1 MDTSTRL
8 EPPRSLTSE
17 ETLLQ
22 SPVMNNNEFEGF
34 NNDGSTTAVAPNDEI
49 CAESADTALDPLQ
62 FLTDI
67 DKLASLDEVEH
78 GKKIRNLARVSQYE
92 SLGKDVLTREREAGN
107 LTMRARQSILH
118 HTFTTLRI
126 DDLEKEMRDLRNII
140 QNKDGET
147 ESPVSK
153 EDKFPIH
160 KHELRAS
167 TIDEFRLNRDRV
179 MLPPEEQP
187 ALEMQLNPAAISA
200 PLSKEVGREEH
211 EAPPRLTRAPTMDSK
226 GTYYMPIEKLRI
238 RSRPLM
244 THLEALTGRS
254 MISVADSDTLLYE
267 DVFSAIVILRPFKL
281 FVRYETAIRE
291 SVEDVE
297 SLIEADAARK
307 EKKGVED
314 RKSNNSSEEKYEN
327 TDLLEDLD
335 LLVRF
340 LDNDLRP
347 MFDFRQQI
355 KDGTASRIEYS
366 DLWHLFERG
375 DIVIARAHQDH
386 AYLVVNFSGGR
397 DVLAKESTKEETPIT
412 VGGFVVDCVSL
423 GSNGSTYVPKLE
435 KISIKKFHGS
445 QAIYNLAVYP
455 LRFDP
460 NAAEIRAR
468 FLSEGRK
475 FVRLTQS
482 PFCHKRVCGR
492 TLDEPSHDLDAQ
504 VIVDMS
510 LAMNAK
516 SEWRLKQTL
525 STDELTPRDKRETE
539 ERSWCK
545 HTYRESCCGGDV
557 ILKDLEI
564 DDLEAEEFAGRMGR
578 ILGPLKSEDLTE
590 DDLMLMRPNLHA
602 FVLRSRQW
610 VTVRTA
616 DIHDV
621 VFENSFNDLILPPEH
636 KRTVQA
642 LVKTHENGRN
652 SQDSTKGGS
661 SIGVAL
667 DLVKGKGSGLIILLH
682 GPPGVGKTSTAEC
695 VADDTRRPLYPITC
709 GDIGETAAEV
719 EANLQYNFQL
729 AHKWGCVL
737 LLDEADIFLARRTRT
752 DLRHNAV
759 TSVFLR
765 SLEYYEGILF
775 LTTNRVGVID
785 PAFKSRVQMFLFYPK
800 LSLDVTYKLY
810 EKFIQ
815 RAEDEQNRTGSYFFK
830 IKKKEILKFAKSH
843 FRRLE
848 KRGWETWNGRQ
859 IRNAFQTAIALAEH
873 ESMTMDVHGT
883 KPSLGK
889 EQFERVAEGFREFDE
904 YLITATGSTEADI
917 AKREGIR
924 NDAFM
929 TTPVVPM
936 AAISTPAYGTQHKQR
951 VRPSAYDSSSDDDS
965 ESESDTDND
974 DGSSRQRVDG
984 RKVTVTLTNKQ
995 SDVPSAGLSQ
1005 QEQYQQFLDWQK
1017 MQAQ

>member
-1 MDTSTRL
+1 MDSSVQS
-8 EPPRSLTSE
+8 EPPPSLASE

-22 SPVMNNNEFEGF
+22 SPVKNSDNFQGSDNNEA
-34 NNDGSTTAVAPNDEI
+34 TKVVAPNGET
-49 CAESADTALDPLQ
+49 CAESADTAPDPLQ
-62 FLTDI
+62 ILADI
-67 DKLASLDEVEH
+67 DKLASLDEADHE
-78 GKKIRNLARVSQYE
+78 KKIRNMARVSQYE
-92 SLGKDVLTREREAGN
+92 SLGKDVLEREREAGN

-126 DDLEKEMRDLRNII
+126 DDLEKEVRDLKNALH
-140 QNKDGET
+140 NKQGDL
-147 ESPVSK
+147 ESPGFK
-153 EDKFPIH
+153 EEKFPIH
-160 KHELRAS
+160 KHELKAS
-167 TIDEFRLNRDRV
+167 SIDEFRLNRDKV
-179 MLPPEEQP
+179 MLPTEEQP
-187 ALEMQLNPAAISA
+187 ALEMQLSPAAISA
-200 PLSKEVGREEH
+200 PLSKNMGREGH
-211 EAPPRLTRAPTMDSK
+211 ETPPRLARAPTADSK
-226 GTYYMPIEKLRI
+226 GTYHMFIERLRI

-244 THLEALTGRS
+244 SHLEAVTGRP
-254 MISVADSDTLLYE
+254 MISAADTDTLFYE
-267 DVFSAIVILRPFKL
+267 EVYSSVVILRPFK
-281 FVRYETAIRE
+281 FFIRYETAIRE
-291 SVEDVE
+291 SVEEVE
-297 SLIEADAARK
+297 WLIQADASRK
-307 EKKGVED
+307 AKKSAEG
-314 RKSNNSSEEKYEN
+314 RKSNNSPEEKYDN
-327 TDLLEDLD
+327 KDLMEDLK
-335 LLVRF
+335 LLIHF

-375 DIVIARAHQDH
+375 DIVVARAHQDH
-386 AYLVVNFSGGR
+386 AYLVINFAGGR
-397 DVLAKESTKEETPIT
+397 DILTRESTKEETPNT

-435 KISIKKFHGS
+435 KITIKKFHGS
-445 QAIYNLAVYP
+445 QPISNLAVYP

-460 NAAEIRAR
+460 NAAELRAR

-475 FVRLTQS
+475 FVQLTQS
-482 PFCHKRVCGR
+482 PFCHKRVCGK

-516 SEWRLKQTL
+516 SEWRLRQTL
-525 STDELTPRDKRETE
+525 SSDELTPRDKRETE

-545 HTYRESCCGGDV
+545 HTYRDSCCGGDV

-621 VFENSFNDLILPPEH
+621 VFENSFNDLILPDEH

-652 SQDSTKGGS
+652 SQDSTKGNS
-661 SIGVAL
+661 SIGAAL

-709 GDIGETAAEV
+709 GDIGETASEV

-800 LSLDVTYKLY
+800 LSLDVTYRLY
-810 EKFIQ
+810 EKFIK

-830 IKKKEILKFAKSH
+830 IKKKEILKFAKNH

-848 KRGWETWNGRQ
+848 KRGWETWNGRY
-859 IRNAFQTAIALAEH
+859 
-873 ESMTMDVHGT
+873 V
-883 KPSLGK
+883 
-889 EQFERVAEGFREFDE
+889 
-904 YLITATGSTEADI
+904 
-917 AKREGIR
+917 
-924 NDAFM
+924 
-929 TTPVVPM
+929 
-936 AAISTPAYGTQHKQR
+936 
-951 VRPSAYDSSSDDDS
+951 
-965 ESESDTDND
+965 
-974 DGSSRQRVDG
+974 
-984 RKVTVTLTNKQ
+984 
-995 SDVPSAGLSQ
+995 
-1005 QEQYQQFLDWQK
+1005 
-1017 MQAQ
+1017 

>member
-1 MDTSTRL
+1 MDSSVQP
-8 EPPRSLTSE
+8 EPPRSLTGE
-17 ETLLQ
+17 QTLLQ
-22 SPVMNNNEFEGF
+22 SSVKNSDDFKSSLDNK
-34 NNDGSTTAVAPNDEI
+34 STRAVAPNDEI
-49 CAESADTALDPLQ
+49 CAQSPDTAPDPLEI
-62 FLTDI
+62 LTDI
-67 DKLASLDEVEH
+67 DRLASLDDAERA
-78 GKKIRNLARVSQYE
+78 KKIRNLATVSQHD
-92 SLGKDVLTREREAGN
+92 SLGKDVLEKEREAGN

-126 DDLEKEMRDLRNII
+126 DDLEKEVRDLKNALH
-140 QNKDGET
+140 NKEGDT
-147 ESPVSK
+147 ESPGSK

-167 TIDEFRLNRDRV
+167 TTDDFRLTRDKV

-187 ALEMQLNPAAISA
+187 ALEIQLSPAAISA
-200 PLSKEVGREEH
+200 PLSKDMRQEGH
-211 EAPPRLTRAPTMDSK
+211 ETPPRLARAPTMDSK
-226 GTYYMPIEKLRI
+226 GTHHMFIERLRI

-244 THLEALTGRS
+244 SHLEAVTGRS
-254 MISVADSDTLLYE
+254 MISTADTDTILYE
-267 DVFSAIVILRPFKL
+267 EVYSSVVILRPFKV
-281 FVRYETAIRE
+281 FIRYETAIRE
-291 SVEDVE
+291 SVKEVE
-297 SLIEADAARK
+297 SLIQADASRK
-307 EKKGVED
+307 AKKSAEG

-327 TDLLEDLD
+327 EDLLEDLK
-335 LLVRF
+335 LLIRF

-375 DIVIARAHQDH
+375 DIVVARAHQDH
-386 AYLVVNFSGGR
+386 AYLVVNFAGGR
-397 DVLAKESTKEETPIT
+397 DLLVPTARDLTKEETPTT

-435 KISIKKFHGS
+435 KITIKKFHGS
-445 QAIYNLAVYP
+445 QPISNLAVYP

-460 NAAEIRAR
+460 NAAELRAR

-475 FVRLTQS
+475 FVQLTQS
-482 PFCHKRVCGR
+482 AFCHRRVCGR

-516 SEWRLKQTL
+516 SEWRLRQTL
-525 STDELTPRDKRETE
+525 SSDELTPRDKRETE
-539 ERSWCK
+539 QRPWCK
-545 HTYRESCCGGDV
+545 HTYREACCGGDV
-557 ILKDLEI
+557 VLKDLEI

-610 VTVRTA
+610 VTARTA

-621 VFENSFNDLILPPEH
+621 VFENSFNDLILPDEH

-652 SQDSTKGGS
+652 PQDSTKGNS

-709 GDIGETAAEV
+709 GDIGETASEV

-810 EKFIQ
+810 EKFIK
-815 RAEDEQNRTGSYFFK
+815 RAEDEQDRTGSYFFK
-830 IKKKEILKFAKSH
+830 IKKKEILKFAKNH

-848 KRGWETWNGRQ
+848 KRGWETWNGRY
-859 IRNAFQTAIALAEH
+859 
-873 ESMTMDVHGT
+873 V
-883 KPSLGK
+883 
-889 EQFERVAEGFREFDE
+889 
-904 YLITATGSTEADI
+904 
-917 AKREGIR
+917 
-924 NDAFM
+924 
-929 TTPVVPM
+929 
-936 AAISTPAYGTQHKQR
+936 
-951 VRPSAYDSSSDDDS
+951 
-965 ESESDTDND
+965 
-974 DGSSRQRVDG
+974 
-984 RKVTVTLTNKQ
+984 
-995 SDVPSAGLSQ
+995 
-1005 QEQYQQFLDWQK
+1005 
-1017 MQAQ
+1017 